1 MSLDLTKKIFILI
14 PALNPSEEFEKYIN
28 ELIENGFNNILVI
41 NDGSLEKYEKIFEN
55 IKIKKECN
63 VISHKVNEGKGKA
76 IKTGLKYFIENENMN
91 DFIGVITADS
101 DGQHLVKDI
110 ENIAKQMQEN
120 TNSLLLGTR
129 DFSGENIP
137 SKSSFGNKLTS
148 KIFKTFYGTKISD
161 TQTGL
166 RGIPISLVKDFINI
180 AGNRY
185 EYETNM
191 LIECILKKIPI
202 VEIPIETVYINN
214 NENTHFRPIH
224 DSISIYWRI
233 FNSFIKYS
241 MISIISFVIDISLF
255 KMFLVFVK
263 LNFTETILILLATI
277 FARIISSLINFLLN
291 KKFSFNSNKKI
302 KNTIVKYYILCVVQM
317 IISGILVSTIFKLTG
332 LSEVIIKLI
341 VDTVLFIINFR
352 IQRIYIFNE

>member
-1 MSLDLTKKIFILI
+1 MYSDLTKKVLILI
-14 PALNPSEEFEKYIN
+14 PALNPASDFEKYID
-28 ELIENGFNNILVI
+28 ELIENGFNSILVI
-41 NDGSLEKYEKIFEN
+41 NDGSSKEHEKVFEN
-55 IKIKKECN
+55 INKKIGCN
-63 VISHKVNEGKGKA
+63 VIEHKVNEGKGKA
-76 IKTGLKYFIENENMN
+76 IKTGLKYFVENENMN

-110 ENIAKQMQEN
+110 KNIAKKMEEN
-120 TNSLLLGTR
+120 SNSLLLGVR

-148 KIFKTFYGTKISD
+148 KVFKTFYGAKISD

-166 RGIPISLVKDFINI
+166 RGIPINLIDNFINL

-191 LIECILKKIPI
+191 LIESVLKKIPI
-202 VEIPIETVYINN
+202 LEIPIETVYINN
-214 NENTHFRPIH
+214 NEGSYFRPVH

-241 MISIISFVIDISLF
+241 MISIISCIIDITLF
-255 KMFLVFVK
+255 KLFLVFVK
-263 LNFTETILILLATI
+263 LNFTETVTIILATV

-302 KNTIVKYYILCVVQM
+302 KNTIVKYYILCVIQM
-317 IISGILVSTIFKLTG
+317 ILSAILVSSIFKLTRF
-332 LSEVIIKLI
+332 SEVIIKLV
-341 VDTVLFIINFR
+341 VDTILFVINFR
-352 IQRIYIFNE
+352 IQRTYIFNE